1 MLSKANTIALFT
13 AVLPIILALI
23 VLYADVQSLKGNKA
37 DYREVAE
44 LRVHMT
50 EQLSK
55 NTEAIN
61 NLNKTNERILHIIDT
76 MYSEGGK

>member
-1 MLSKANTIALFT
+1 MLSKANTIALFA

-23 VLYADVQSLKGNKA
+23 VLYADVQYLKGTKA
-37 DYREVAE
+37 DYREVSE

-61 NLNKTNERILHIIDT
+61 NLNRTSERILHIIDT

>member
-1 MLSKANTIALFT
+1 MLSRTNTIALFT

>member
-61 NLNKTNERILHIIDT
+61 NLNKTNERILRIIDT

>member
-1 MLSKANTIALFT
+1 MLSKANIIALFT

-61 NLNKTNERILHIIDT
+61 NLNKTNERILRIIDT
-76 MYSEGGK
+76 MYPEGGK

>member
-61 NLNKTNERILHIIDT
+61 NLNKTNERILRIIDT
-76 MYSEGGK
+76 MYPEGGK

>member
-1 MLSKANTIALFT
+1 MLNKANTIASFT

-37 DYREVAE
+37 DYREVSE

-61 NLNKTNERILHIIDT
+61 NLNRTNERILHIIDT

>member
-13 AVLPIILALI
+13 AALPIILALI

-61 NLNKTNERILHIIDT
+61 NLNRTNERILHIIDT